1 MLLIVACASEPLL
14 RIEGLKPDT
23 SKLKEYSMKFN
34 KRNLIGSLICLC
46 TFLAMGNPA
55 FATPDQFICA
65 AAQAIACAQD
75 EPCIR
80 GSAES
85 VNLPL
90 LLRVS
95 LADKAIMSL
104 REGGEQRTSKILE
117 VIEGEKNVVLFGID
131 QGSAWNI
138 VIDRSDGK
146 MTLTNSTYDA
156 GYIVHGACSAKIL
169 K

>member
-1 MLLIVACASEPLL
+1 
-14 RIEGLKPDT
+14 
-23 SKLKEYSMKFN
+23 MKFN
-34 KRNLIGSLICLC
+34 KKVVTSALICLC
-46 TFLAMGNPA
+46 AILVISHPV
-55 FATPDQFICA
+55 FAGPDQFICA

-75 EPCIR
+75 EPCIK

-95 LADKAIMSL
+95 LTDKAIMSL
-104 REGGEQRTSKILE
+104 REGGEQRTSEILE
-117 VIEGEKNVVLFGID
+117 VIEGEKTLVLFGVD

-138 VIDRSDGK
+138 VIERSDGK

>member
-1 MLLIVACASEPLL
+1 
-14 RIEGLKPDT
+14 
-23 SKLKEYSMKFN
+23 MKFN
-34 KRNLIGSLICLC
+34 KKTVISSLICLGVL
-46 TFLAMGNPA
+46 LATGNPVYA
-55 FATPDQFICA
+55 GPDQFICA
-65 AAQAIACAQD
+65 AAQAIACSQD

-95 LADKAIMSL
+95 LKEKVIISL
-104 REGGEQRTSKILE
+104 REGGEQRSSKILE
-117 VIEGEKNVVLFGID
+117 VIEGEETVVLFGVD
-131 QGSAWNI
+131 KGSAWNI
-138 VIDRSDGK
+138 VIDRSDGR
-146 MTLTNSTYDA
+146 MTLTNATYDA